1 MKNSSLDGHLVENP
15 SIEERKQMVSSTANA
30 FKWIPQAVSVSTIVM
45 ILVGMALDFLG
56 FERGSSM
63 YIVSIVVVGGAAGY
77 VGFKLERAIET
88 FFCLPA
94 QILKEGKYKEEQAAF
109 WFSLGCSV
117 LMISLSLFLSLG
129 GKNHA
134 VDSQLVYNPTD
145 ITNEVKTL
153 IAGFGMQGN
162 DVSGKVSKCNE
173 EVNTRYD
180 NLIAESKKQAKTAK
194 SEADR
199 KWLAVGNVKALER
212 KRGKELKACST
223 KYEKEFAATEKV
235 SENASSVALA
245 LINKTKDDDKD
256 RKEIITSKTNSYSF
270 YLGYIILISLPLTIL
285 LYIVKVVNEK
295 K

>member
-1 MKNSSLDGHLVENP
+1 MKNSILDRDFVENP
-15 SIEERKQMVSSTANA
+15 SIEQRKQLVSNTANG
-30 FKWIPQAVSVSTIVM
+30 FKWIPQAVSVATIVM

-56 FERGSSM
+56 FESGSWM
-63 YIVSIVVVGGAAGY
+63 HRLSIVLVGGVAGF
-77 VGFKLERAIET
+77 VGFKLEKAIET

-94 QILKEGKYKEEQAAF
+94 QILKEGKYKEETAAF

-117 LMISLSLFLSLG
+117 LMIGLSLFLSLG

-134 VDSQLVYNPTD
+134 VDSRLVYNPTD
-145 ITNEVKTL
+145 ITSEVKTL

-173 EVNTRYD
+173 EINARYD
-180 NLIAESKKQAKTAK
+180 DLIAESKKQAKTAK
-194 SEADR
+194 NEADR
-199 KWLAVGNVKALER
+199 KWLSVGNVKALER
-212 KRGKELKACST
+212 KRGKELKACSV

-235 SENASSVALA
+235 SANASSVALA
-245 LINKTKDDDKD
+245 LINKTKDDDQD
-256 RKEIITSKTNSYSF
+256 RKEMISSKTNSYSF
-270 YLGYIILISLPLTIL
+270 YLGYIIWISFPLTIL

>member
-1 MKNSSLDGHLVENP
+1 MKNSILDRDFVENP
-15 SIEERKQMVSSTANA
+15 SIEERKQLVSNTANG
-30 FKWIPQAVSVSTIVM
+30 FKWIPQAVSVATIVM

-56 FERGSSM
+56 FENGSWM
-63 YIVSIVVVGGAAGY
+63 HRLSIVLVGGVAGF
-77 VGFKLERAIET
+77 VGFKLEKAIET

-94 QILKEGKYKEEQAAF
+94 QILKEGKYKEETAAF

-117 LMISLSLFLSLG
+117 LMIGLSLFLSLG

-134 VDSQLVYNPTD
+134 VDSRLVYNPTD
-145 ITNEVKTL
+145 ITSEVKTL

-173 EVNTRYD
+173 EINARYD
-180 NLIAESKKQAKTAK
+180 DLIAESKKQAKTAK
-194 SEADR
+194 NEADR
-199 KWLAVGNVKALER
+199 KWLSVGNVKALER
-212 KRGKELKACST
+212 KRGKELKACSV

-235 SENASSVALA
+235 SANASSVALA
-245 LINKTKDDDKD
+245 LINKTKDDDQD
-256 RKEIITSKTNSYSF
+256 RKEMISSKTNSYSF
-270 YLGYIILISLPLTIL
+270 YLGYIIWISFPLTIL

>member
-1 MKNSSLDGHLVENP
+1 MKNSILDRDFVENP
-15 SIEERKQMVSSTANA
+15 SIEQRKQLVSNTANG
-30 FKWIPQAVSVSTIVM
+30 FKWIPQAVSVATIVM

-56 FERGSSM
+56 FENGSWM
-63 YIVSIVVVGGAAGY
+63 HRLSIVLVGGVAGF
-77 VGFKLERAIET
+77 VGFKLEKAIET

-94 QILKEGKYKEEQAAF
+94 QILKEGKYKEETAAF

-117 LMISLSLFLSLG
+117 LMIGLSLFLSLG

-134 VDSQLVYNPTD
+134 VDSRLVYNPTD
-145 ITNEVKTL
+145 ITSEVKTL

-173 EVNTRYD
+173 EINARYD
-180 NLIAESKKQAKTAK
+180 DLIAESKKQAKTAK
-194 SEADR
+194 NEADR
-199 KWLAVGNVKALER
+199 KWLSVGNVKALER
-212 KRGKELKACST
+212 KRGKELKACSV

-235 SENASSVALA
+235 SANASSVALA
-245 LINKTKDDDKD
+245 LINKTKDDDQD
-256 RKEIITSKTNSYSF
+256 RKEMISSKTNSYSF
-270 YLGYIILISLPLTIL
+270 YLGYIIWISFPLTIL

>member
-1 MKNSSLDGHLVENP
+1 MKNSILDRDFVENP
-15 SIEERKQMVSSTANA
+15 SIEQRKQLVSNTANG
-30 FKWIPQAVSVSTIVM
+30 FKWIPQAVSVATIVM

-56 FERGSSM
+56 FENGSWM
-63 YIVSIVVVGGAAGY
+63 HRLSIVLVGGVAGF
-77 VGFKLERAIET
+77 VGFKLEKAIET

-94 QILKEGKYKEEQAAF
+94 QILKEGKYKEETAAF

-117 LMISLSLFLSLG
+117 LMIGLSLFLSLG

-145 ITNEVKTL
+145 ITSEVKTL

-173 EVNTRYD
+173 EINARYD
-180 NLIAESKKQAKTAK
+180 DLIAESKKQAKTAK
-194 SEADR
+194 NEADR
-199 KWLAVGNVKALER
+199 KWLSVGNVKALER
-212 KRGKELKACST
+212 KRGKELKACSV

-235 SENASSVALA
+235 SANASSVALA
-245 LINKTKDDDKD
+245 LINKTKDDDQD
-256 RKEIITSKTNSYSF
+256 RKEMISSKTNSYSF
-270 YLGYIILISLPLTIL
+270 YLGYIIWISFPLTIL